1 MQLIRSPIEIG
12 QLIRSRREA
21 RGLSQ
26 ADLAKKLGASRK
38 WVIEAEG
45 GKPTAE
51 IGRIL
56 RALKVLDVE
65 LSVTEETKD
74 KPVASGDAIPDI
86 HDVLAAYGR
95 KK

>member
-1 MQLIRSPIEIG
+1 MQRIRSTTAIG

-45 GKPTAE
+45 GKTTAE

-56 RALKVLDVE
+56 RALNALDIQLFVPDE
-65 LSVTEETKD
+65 NEPQT
-74 KPVASGDAIPDI
+74 VASADDIPDVL
-86 HDVLAAYGR
+86 DVLAAYHR
-95 KK
+95 K